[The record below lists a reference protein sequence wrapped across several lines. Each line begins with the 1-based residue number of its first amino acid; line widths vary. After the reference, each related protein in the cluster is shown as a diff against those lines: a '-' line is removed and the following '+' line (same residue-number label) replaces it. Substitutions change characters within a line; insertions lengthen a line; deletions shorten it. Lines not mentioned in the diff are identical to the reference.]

1 MFGSYGASA
10 QIVKTTLRAFMQS
23 QLGAE
28 IRCAYRGTVVRKLV
42 VNADANIVDIDFGD
56 GEVCGLDLDLELR
69 YEPWVMDRGSITF
82 LIPSHIFQPGTA
94 PSGRG
99 KLCTEFDVVCFD
111 DGTEAAVC
119 VDNGRLVVEAV
130 RGTRE
135 R

>member
-1 MFGSYGASA
+1 MFGAYGATRGS
-10 QIVKTTLRAFMQS
+10 VKTTLRAFMQG

-42 VNADANIVDIDFGD
+42 VNADSNIVDIDFGD
-56 GEVCGLDLDLELR
+56 GEVQGLDLDLELC

-82 LIPSHIFQPGTA
+82 QIPSHILRPGMS
-94 PSGRG
+94 PDGRG

-119 VDNGRLVVEAV
+119 VDNGRLDMSG
-130 RGTRE
+130 RR
-135 R
+135 